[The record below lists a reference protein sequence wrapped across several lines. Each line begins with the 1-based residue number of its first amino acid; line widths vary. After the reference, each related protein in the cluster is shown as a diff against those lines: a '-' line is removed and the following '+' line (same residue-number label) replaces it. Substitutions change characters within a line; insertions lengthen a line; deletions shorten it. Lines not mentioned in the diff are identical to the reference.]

1 MNLRLISGFF
11 MGLILLSSILFLSN
25 EIIEFLV
32 ILLILASFREFLH
45 LRFKETYIVII
56 YCLILFLI
64 LGLSSIA
71 YHLLNQ
77 LFLVNLIYSF
87 FLIAGIAWWVCASI
101 LIFIHPLGNRF
112 IDSNLIWILIGLII
126 HTAFWASI
134 VVVLNSQLGEI
145 DLGLFSIDQARMAL
159 LLISFISISMDTL
172 AYLFGRKFGLRKLA
186 PNISPNKSVEG
197 LMGALFVTLFLLF
210 LINISLGY
218 DSSAGFF
225 LVISL
230 ICIFSVIGD
239 ITESMFKRIAG
250 VKDSSNLIPGHGGV
264 LDRID
269 SHLSTFPV
277 CVVLSYLLFF

>member
-11 MGLILLSSILFLSN
+11 MGLILLSSIFFLSN
-25 EIIEFLV
+25 EMIEFLV

-277 CVVLSYLLFF
+277 CVTLSYLLFF

>member
-11 MGLILLSSILFLSN
+11 MGLILFSSILFLSN

-64 LGLSSIA
+64 LGLSSIT

-112 IDSNLIWILIGLII
+112 IDSNLNWILIGLII

-145 DLGLFSIDQARMAL
+145 DLGLFSIDQSRIAL

-210 LINISLGY
+210 LINVSLGY

>member
-1 MNLRLISGFF
+1 MNLRVISGFF
-11 MGLILLSSILFLSN
+11 MSLILLSSILFLSN

-32 ILLILASFREFLH
+32 ILLILASFREFLY
-45 LRFKETYIVII
+45 LRFKETYIVVI

-64 LGLSSIA
+64 LGLSSIT

-87 FLIAGIAWWVCASI
+87 FLIAGIAWWVSASI

-112 IDSNLIWILIGLII
+112 IDSNLNWILIGLII

-134 VVVLNSQLGEI
+134 VIVLNSQLGEI
-145 DLGLFSIDQARMAL
+145 DLGLFSIDQSRIAL

-210 LINISLGY
+210 LINVALGY

-230 ICIFSVIGD
+230 ICVFSVIGD

>member
-1 MNLRLISGFF
+1 MNLRVISGFF
-11 MGLILLSSILFLSN
+11 MSLILLSSILFLSN

-32 ILLILASFREFLH
+32 ILLILASFREFLY
-45 LRFKETYIVII
+45 LRFKETYIVVI

-64 LGLSSIA
+64 LSLSSIT

-87 FLIAGIAWWVCASI
+87 FLIAGIAWWVSASI

-112 IDSNLIWILIGLII
+112 IDSNLNWILIGLII
-126 HTAFWASI
+126 HTALWASI
-134 VVVLNSQLGEI
+134 VIVLNSQLGEI

-210 LINISLGY
+210 LINVALGY
-218 DSSAGFF
+218 DNSAGFF

-230 ICIFSVIGD
+230 ICVFSVIGD

>member
-11 MGLILLSSILFLSN
+11 MGLILLSSIFFLSN
-25 EIIEFLV
+25 EMIEFLV

-64 LGLSSIA
+64 MGLSSIA

-277 CVVLSYLLFF
+277 CVTLSYLLFF

>member
-1 MNLRLISGFF
+1 
-11 MGLILLSSILFLSN
+11 LLSSIFFLSN
-25 EIIEFLV
+25 EMIEFLV

-64 LGLSSIA
+64 LGLSSIT

-277 CVVLSYLLFF
+277 CVTLSYLLFF

>member
-1 MNLRLISGFF
+1 MNLRVISGFF
-11 MGLILLSSILFLSN
+11 MSLILLSSILFLSN

-32 ILLILASFREFLH
+32 ILLILTSFREFLY
-45 LRFKETYIVII
+45 LRFKETYIVVI

-64 LGLSSIA
+64 LSLSSIT
-71 YHLLNQ
+71 YHFLNQ

-87 FLIAGIAWWVCASI
+87 FLIAGIAWWVSASI

-112 IDSNLIWILIGLII
+112 IDSNLNWILIGLII

-134 VVVLNSQLGEI
+134 VIVLNSQLGEI
-145 DLGLFSIDQARMAL
+145 DLGLFSIDQSRIAL

-197 LMGALFVTLFLLF
+197 LTGALFVTLFLLF
-210 LINISLGY
+210 LINVSLGY

-277 CVVLSYLLFF
+277 CVALSYLLFF

>member
-11 MGLILLSSILFLSN
+11 MGLILISSILFLSN

-64 LGLSSIA
+64 LGLSSIT

-210 LINISLGY
+210 LINVSLGY

-277 CVVLSYLLFF
+277 CVTLSYLLFF